1 MKYYVDSHE
10 NLIIGYDNKIEK
22 IIRLDDPINNIYRGS
37 VQKKVNGIGTFIDM
51 GDYMGFTQEK
61 ISQSEGESV
70 IVKVIKVPS
79 EKEKALKVSTK
90 LSVTGNAM
98 IVFDD
103 DFIKVSSKINS
114 EIRNNLLNFA
124 EDNSFK
130 GVLFRTDAQ
139 NITFESLKEEYTN
152 LKEKLNL
159 LESEKDRLPTPKLL
173 YKEPIGNRINLKENE
188 EILFNDLE
196 LFKHYKNLKNSK
208 LDAGFRIKYIPELVK
223 DLNVLTEREVA
234 LPNGGNITI
243 EKTLAFTVIDVNS
256 KGYNARSSHEVV
268 RKINLDATKEI
279 VRQILLRNI
288 SGAIII
294 DYIDSDEQIKKEIIN
309 LLKKELKQ
317 DGKNTTVY
325 GFTRMG
331 LLEMS
336 RKNRGEELSNI
347 WIE

>member
-22 IIRLDDPINNIYRGS
+22 IIILDDPINNIYRGS
-37 VQKKVNGIGTFIDM
+37 VQKKVKGIGTFIDL
-51 GDYMGFTQEK
+51 GDYIGFTQEK

-79 EKEKALKVSTK
+79 EKEKALKVSRK
-90 LSVTGNAM
+90 ISVTGNAM

-103 DFIKVSSKINS
+103 DFIKVSSKINA
-114 EIRNNLLNFA
+114 EMRNNLLNFA
-124 EDNSFK
+124 EHNSFK
-130 GVLFRTDAQ
+130 GVLFRTEAQ
-139 NITFESLKEEYTN
+139 NIAFESLKEEYTD

-159 LESEKDRLPTPKLL
+159 LELEKDRLPSPKLL
-173 YKEPIGNRINLKENE
+173 YKEPIVNRINLKENE

-196 LFKHYKNLKNSK
+196 LFKLYKNLVNSEF
-208 LDAGFRIKYIPELVK
+208 DAEFSIKYIPELVRE
-223 DLNVLTEREVA
+223 LNVLKGREVA
-234 LPNGGNITI
+234 LPDGGNIII

-256 KGYNARSSHEVV
+256 KGYNTINNHEVV

-288 SGAIII
+288 SGAIIV
-294 DYIDSDEQIKKEIIN
+294 DYIDSDEQIKKEVIN
-309 LLKKELKQ
+309 LLRKELKQ
-317 DGKNTTVY
+317 DGKNTTVH